1 RLAASLA
8 EAHVHGAELDW
19 KALFPGSRTTVDLPT
34 YPFQHQHYWLTDDG
48 EVPDGTPLSVVADVE
63 ARFWEAVEREDLAE
77 LAAELEVAGGSAA
90 AELGAVLPVLSSWR
104 KQRRERS
111 TIDGWRYRVTWKPLP
126 SG

>member
-1 RLAASLA
+1 
-8 EAHVHGAELDW
+8 VHGAELDW
-19 KALFPGSRTTVDLPT
+19 KALFPGARTTVDLPT
-34 YPFQHQHYWLTDDG
+34 YAFQRQHYW
-48 EVPDGTPLSVVADVE
+48 PDHSASPDTTPTAVDEVE

-77 LAAELEVAGGSAA
+77 LAAELEVADGSAA